1 MIPNR
6 SSEPSDGY
14 TPDEALMLQIAG
26 GNEAAFEQL
35 YDRFAPQVFGLVS
48 RLLSDEGHK
57 EEVTQK
63 IFVDA
68 WQHAASFDPRRT
80 TALTWLLTIAHRC
93 AVEQIHST
101 SQRPEPDLIIDAR
114 TPQESDHR
122 LEDGAAFQNEGE
134 RMTTALRQLT
144 KAQREA
150 IQLAYF
156 GGLTHC
162 EIAEHLQI
170 PVGTVQSGIRDG
182 MKKLRDLMGVA

>member
-1 MIPNR
+1 MIPKR
-6 SSEPSDGY
+6 SSEPSGGS
-14 TPDEALMLQIAG
+14 TPDEALVLQVAR

-48 RLLSDEGHK
+48 RLMRDEAHN

-93 AVEQIHST
+93 AVDQIHST
-101 SQRPEPDLIIDAR
+101 PQCPEPDLIIDAR

-122 LEDGAAFQNEGE
+122 LEDGTAFQNEGE

-162 EIAEHLQI
+162 EIAEHLQL

>member
-6 SSEPSDGY
+6 STEPSDGS

-26 GNEAAFEQL
+26 GDEAAFAQL

-48 RLLSDEGHK
+48 RILRNEAEN

-63 IFVDA
+63 IFVEA
-68 WQHAASFDPRRT
+68 WQHAASFSPRRT

-93 AVEQIHST
+93 AVEQIRST
-101 SQRPEPDLIIDAR
+101 PQCPEAGLIIDVR
-114 TPQESDHR
+114 TLQESHHR
-122 LEDGAAFQNEGE
+122 LEDGEAFQNEGE
-134 RMTTALRQLT
+134 RMTAAFHQLT
-144 KAQREA
+144 EVQREV

-156 GGLTHC
+156 GGLTHG
-162 EIAEHLQI
+162 EIAEHLQL
-170 PVGTVQSGIRDG
+170 PVGIVEAGIRDG